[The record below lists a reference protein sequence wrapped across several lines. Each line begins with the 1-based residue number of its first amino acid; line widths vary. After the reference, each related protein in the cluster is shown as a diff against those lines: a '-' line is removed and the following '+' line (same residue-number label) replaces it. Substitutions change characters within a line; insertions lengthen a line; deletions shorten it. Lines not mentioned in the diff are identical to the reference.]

1 MRLAARASIA
11 LLPAALA
18 VALAGRPSAQAP
30 ATVDFA
36 RDVQPVLRANC
47 YGCHNEALRS
57 GNFRLD
63 RRRDSMPNRVGANGA
78 RIVPGNSS
86 ASRLFQ
92 RISGNQAGLQMPPT
106 GALRPEEIALIKTW
120 IDQGADWPDAF
131 AGDTPSPPRD
141 PAATGLLAL
150 LRRGDRRGIDR
161 LLKQNPNA
169 ARAPGSGGVTPL
181 MYAALY
187 GDGVSLRALLDLGA
201 DPNARNDAGATALM
215 WAVDDLAATRLLLDR
230 GADPNVRSAD
240 GRTALVLAAGR
251 AGSADMVKLLLDRGA
266 RLAGEPVLVPA
277 GDIGDAATIRLLIDR
292 GADTSSLPID
302 LAFRSGCDEC
312 STLLLKVAG
321 RPSLDRALLSAAR
334 DGNLAGFQM
343 LLDRGAEPSPL
354 VLQTAAASDAIP
366 SEAVTALLSRGVR
379 DGEAMH
385 WAVRQGDTA
394 VVAALRKAGVAEV
407 ALPAPS
413 LTKPAAPRTVRTA
426 IDASLPRLQHAD
438 TVFLKKAGC
447 ISCHNNSLFQMTA
460 ATVRPKGF
468 RIDEAAF
475 GEQMTRI
482 GAYLESWRERELQD
496 IPIPGQIDTTAYI
509 LAGLAD
515 AGYPSDPA
523 TDALARYVMRR
534 QQADGGWRVA
544 SHRPPIE
551 SSNISI
557 TAVAIRSLRAF
568 GPATLTNDYEHA
580 ARRGAAWLAAA
591 RPRTT
596 DEYALKLLGLRWGGA
611 APLTIRAAAA
621 GLVAQ
626 QRSDGGWSQLP
637 TLASDAY
644 ATGQALS
651 ALTRT
656 GAMKPDDPVYRRGVR
671 FLLDT
676 QLEDGSWYV
685 RSRAIP
691 VQPDFDSEFP
701 HGRDQFIS
709 AAATNWATMALAGAV
724 R

>member
-1 MRLAARASIA
+1 MRPLAYW
-11 LLPAALA
+11 
-18 VALAGRPSAQAP
+18 LAGAVLVVAGVASSRVTLAQAP
-30 ATVDFA
+30 ATVDYA

-47 YGCHNEALRS
+47 YGCHNEALQS

-78 RIVPGNSS
+78 RIVPGNSAS
-86 ASRLFQ
+86 SRLFQ
-92 RISGNQAGLQMPPT
+92 RISGSQAGLQMPPT
-106 GALRPEEIALIKTW
+106 GALRPEEIALIQTW
-120 IDQGADWPDAF
+120 IDQGADWPDAL

-141 PAATGLLAL
+141 PVATNLLAL

-161 LLKQNPNA
+161 LLKKSPSA
-169 ARAPGSGGVTPL
+169 ARTPGAGGITPL

-187 GDGVSLRALLDLGA
+187 GDRISLRALLDLGA

-215 WAVDDLAATRLLLDR
+215 WAVDDLEITQLLLER
-230 GADPNVRSAD
+230 GADANVRSAD

-251 AGSADMVKLLLDRGA
+251 AGSADIVKLLLDRGA
-266 RLAGEPVLVPA
+266 NLAGEPALVSA
-277 GDIGDAATIRLLIDR
+277 GDIGDAATIRLLIER
-292 GADTSSLPID
+292 GADTNTLPID
-302 LAFRSGCDEC
+302 LSFRSGCEEC

-334 DGNLAGFQM
+334 YGNVASFQT

-354 VLQTAAASDAIP
+354 VLRAAAASDAIP
-366 SEAVTALLSRGVR
+366 SEAVAALLSRGVR

-385 WAVRQGDTA
+385 WAVRQGDTP
-394 VVAALRKAGVAEV
+394 VVAALRKAGVADV
-407 ALPAPS
+407 TLPAPP
-413 LTKPAAPRTVRTA
+413 LTKPAAPRTLRTA

-438 TVFLKKAGC
+438 TVFLKAAGC

-460 ATVRPKGF
+460 AVVRPKGF

-482 GAYLESWRERELQD
+482 RVYLESWRERELQD

-515 AGYPSDPA
+515 ARYPSDPA
-523 TDALARYVMRR
+523 TDALARYVRRR
-534 QQADGGWRVA
+534 QQADGGWRVT

-551 SSNISI
+551 ASNISM

-568 GPATLTNDYEHA
+568 APATRMADYQHA
-580 ARRGAAWLAAA
+580 VQRGAAWLAAA

-596 DEYALKLLGLRWGGA
+596 DEFALKLLGLRWAGA
-611 APLTIRAAAA
+611 SPSAIRAAAA
-621 GLVAQ
+621 DLVAR
-626 QRSDGGWSQLP
+626 QRPDGGWSQLP
-637 TLASDAY
+637 PLASDAY
-644 ATGQALS
+644 ATGQALT
-651 ALTRT
+651 ALAQT
-656 GAMKPDDPVYRRGVR
+656 GAMTPDDPIYRRGVQ